1 MKKSNLEE
9 NINKRENLYQSS
21 EAIIKIIVDKVINLS
36 IRKSYAN
43 KINSEL
49 SIYCFDYIKTQVNDM
64 LEINYITHILEK
76 KNSKLNIINYKN
88 KNKNDLFWKIKQ
100 PLNNTWVEIIEP
112 QYFKI
117 DRYEGSSINYKE
129 KEKEKEEEYG
139 ISTNKNIQ
147 KSKNFYGKSNF
158 SKINNINNNNI
169 INKNIKIDNID
180 KNESR
185 KNTSTSKNTLHI
197 TEKKTIEINKNNV
210 QNKNKKI
217 QINDFPCE
225 DIPNI
230 DEDNIKKYDLPNND
244 LLRREFQ
251 ESLIKKEEEKIRIII
266 AEEKEKKIFRILN
279 DNKNQKIFDS
289 NKLTFDSNGKII
301 SFKQFNIDNIK
312 DFLFAKNFV
321 KETKKNDN
329 LHSLNKTSKNNI
341 NNLFINKTPKKVLK
355 LKEEEIIKNT
365 PININQSGKKFD
377 KMIEKIIPSGSN
389 FQLMSPDIGV
399 VIKEDYQSKEGSRE
413 FSKHFK
419 KYSLEDYDK
428 MLNDYLPK
436 LNKNFLKTSFD
447 NVQMKKS
454 LKNNNDFNLN
464 NLIKKKPSNLI
475 KRNSNYINNTIN
487 TEEKIIY
494 NPLMLSHNKENSL
507 FEKDINNSSNYKT
520 LDAQNSNMLSS
531 RGYSNNNP
539 LLSSLNNNNSLNA
552 NNNLYSTNFD
562 KSITIKKSGIVSLK
576 LELDSLKDLAENNP
590 SLYKNSLTTRYED
603 IIGDKFRIKNNS
615 LNYQYTRYKNEFG
628 DFNKKILA
636 NKRWGNDIS
645 RNNNNNINTIYS
657 KHQTKI
663 QILRELGSNILNG
676 IKIKLPR
683 NRKVDLTK

>member
-1 MKKSNLEE
+1 MKKSNLED

-21 EAIIKIIVDKVINLS
+21 EAIIKIIVDKIINLS

-49 SIYCFDYIKTQVNDM
+49 SIYCFNYIKTQVNDM
-64 LEINYITHILEK
+64 LEINYITHIQEK

-129 KEKEKEEEYG
+129 KEEEYG
-139 ISTNKNIQ
+139 ILTNKNIQ

-185 KNTSTSKNTLHI
+185 KNTSTSKNIINTTLHI
-197 TEKKTIEINKNNV
+197 TEKKSIEINKNNV

-377 KMIEKIIPSGSN
+377 KMFEKIIPSGSN

-447 NVQMKKS
+447 NAQMKKS

-487 TEEKIIY
+487 TEEKMIY

-636 NKRWGNDIS
+636 NKKWGNDIS